1 MRPVGDRDERPPEPI
16 LHVDMDAFYASVEVR
31 DDPRLR
37 GRPVIVGGTGG
48 RGVVASASYEAR
60 RFGIT
65 SAMPVGQAV
74 QRCPSVVVIP
84 PRFDAYAAASDAL
97 SDIFRSVT
105 PLVEPLA
112 LDEAFLDVGGSVR
125 LFGTP
130 VAIAA
135 GLRRRIADEL
145 DLPASVGVAP
155 NKFLA
160 KLCSRRAKPDGLF
173 HLARAHVDAFLVGL
187 DIAQLWGVGEQTA
200 RRLAS
205 AGIHRVGDLRAVQE
219 RALARLVGVAAA
231 HTLRELA
238 HGVDARTVTAAVA
251 AKGLSAEETFQVDL
265 ADIAQLRR
273 ALLALSERVARR
285 LRAADVRARTVTLKV
300 RDADFSTRTRSRTL
314 PVATAEA
321 VTLHATVMQLLPTAW
336 TPPTAVR
343 LLGVGA
349 SQLVEGDRG
358 VQLDLLDGGRRDDAE
373 RVADAVR
380 AQFGPAALVRGAL
393 LDPGSA
399 ANSAPARDDL
409 PR

>member
-1 MRPVGDRDERPPEPI
+1 MRPVGDRDARPPEPI

-65 SAMPVGQAV
+65 SAMPVSQAV
-74 QRCPSVVVIP
+74 RRCPSAVVIP

-97 SDIFRSVT
+97 ADIFRSVT

-125 LFGTP
+125 LFGAP
-130 VAIAA
+130 VEIAA

-145 DLPASVGVAP
+145 RLPASVGVAP

-160 KLCSRRAKPDGLF
+160 KLCSRRAKPDGLL
-173 HLARAHVDAFLVGL
+173 HLARADVDAFLAEL
-187 DIAQLWGVGEQTA
+187 DIAELWGVGEQTA
-200 RRLAS
+200 RRLAA
-205 AGIHRVGDLRAVQE
+205 AGIRRVGDLRAVEE
-219 RALARLVGVAAA
+219 RAIARLVGAASA

-238 HGVDARTVTAAVA
+238 HGVDARAVTADVA

-265 ADIAQLRR
+265 VDVAQLRR
-273 ALLALSERVARR
+273 GLLALSERVARR

-300 RDADFSTRTRSRTL
+300 RDADFATRTRSRTL
-314 PVATAEA
+314 GVATAEA
-321 VTLHATVMQLLPTAW
+321 ATLHATVMALLPTAW
-336 TPPTAVR
+336 APPTAIR

-349 SQLVEGDRG
+349 SQLVDVDHG
-358 VQLDLLDGGRRDDAE
+358 VQLDLLGSGRWNDAE

-380 AQFGPAALVRGAL
+380 AQFGAAALTRGAL
-393 LDPGSA
+393 LDRAAA
-399 ANSAPARDDL
+399 ANSAPSRDDL